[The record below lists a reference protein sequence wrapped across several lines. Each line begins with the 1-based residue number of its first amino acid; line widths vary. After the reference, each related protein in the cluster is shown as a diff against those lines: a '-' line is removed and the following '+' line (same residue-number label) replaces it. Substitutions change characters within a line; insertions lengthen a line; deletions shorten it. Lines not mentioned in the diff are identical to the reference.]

1 MPIIST
7 RANKKLGTMSGYHQP
22 QPQQRQQPPHRS
34 PTVSFLS
41 PPPRS
46 SFHDEQHQH
55 QQHQAVDDT
64 GDIGDIGAAP
74 GSAGLGLSLSG
85 SGRRIS
91 SLAMLNSAGSAG
103 SGTSY
108 RSGGGAGGTSGSGAA
123 RTSASIASATS
134 AFAPTPRKLLDTG
147 TPGSAGS
154 HGTVLRSASAGGGHG
169 GSSSSTG
176 RPGTGRSTA
185 SALGLT
191 SIGGT
196 AHNPSSAH
204 SAITAHS
211 QLQHAQAATPTSM
224 MLVPPSQ
231 TIAASLQQLASST
244 ALHLEAVWDEVGY
257 SPDERA
263 AQLSDLLAKFRQV
276 CDDKVAEERGVAQTF
291 RKEIDA
297 AREEIVHLS
306 RALRV
311 DIDPELWDAV
321 QSARR
326 REGGQDQDQDQEN
339 KTRKNLN
346 TGNDSDNNHDQ
357 DSDLRASRIDND
369 HGNEDISSTMDTP
382 NSPYYR
388 PSTAA
393 NLNAVSTTLTDELA
407 ALEVTLD
414 DLRSSAATAT
424 DDLTECRTRLQSAHA
439 ALATDLED
447 EWKDVTTD
455 LTNDRRRAFRQRVAE
470 MDQEVQLRT
479 QTIVGLLKDC
489 QHLIRELRVE
499 ADGSSGQFGPIDRS
513 GLDRQIMGSLAR
525 DPVSDDIVMTSTE
538 ESSDCT
544 GIGSRALEELTE
556 RVAELNGEKRR
567 RKARLGEM
575 GAEIAT
581 LWEKLHV
588 LEEEQRTFAKSV
600 KGLGMDTIRKGE
612 VELGRLLEL
621 KAAMMG
627 RLIDE
632 ARDEI
637 ERLWEDTSAT
647 VSQRSAFRAFSIA
660 DENRY
665 SDELLAEHDAYI
677 QHLQRRYEQMQPI
690 LKVITKREDIIRER
704 MEYEELQKDPTRLQ
718 QRGSALTKQLMKEE
732 KIARRIKKD
741 LPKATDYLERKLRE
755 WRKTH
760 DEPFL
765 YDGEV
770 YLDVMHRQQEEWK
783 SYKENEMAL
792 KLAKRQEQK
801 KNPSDPSYNAKLLP
815 GKKKIGGGGGG
826 GLGGSAFGNQPLTDA
841 GNRNNRE
848 HASRAKSRGRAPHG
862 SDTFDFSKPSTGRA
876 APRSRPVSRGRM
888 GLGWQ

>member
-1 MPIIST
+1 
-7 RANKKLGTMSGYHQP
+7 MSGYHQP
-22 QPQQRQQPPHRS
+22 QPQQQQQQQQPPHRS

-64 GDIGDIGAAP
+64 GDIGDIGAAT

-169 GSSSSTG
+169 GSSSSSTG

-326 REGGQDQDQDQEN
+326 REGGQDQDQEN

>member
-1 MPIIST
+1 
-7 RANKKLGTMSGYHQP
+7 
-22 QPQQRQQPPHRS
+22 
-34 PTVSFLS
+34 
-41 PPPRS
+41 
-46 SFHDEQHQH
+46 
-55 QQHQAVDDT
+55 
-64 GDIGDIGAAP
+64 
-74 GSAGLGLSLSG
+74 
-85 SGRRIS
+85 
-91 SLAMLNSAGSAG
+91 
-103 SGTSY
+103 
-108 RSGGGAGGTSGSGAA
+108 
-123 RTSASIASATS
+123 
-134 AFAPTPRKLLDTG
+134 
-147 TPGSAGS
+147 
-154 HGTVLRSASAGGGHG
+154 
-169 GSSSSTG
+169 
-176 RPGTGRSTA
+176 
-185 SALGLT
+185 
-191 SIGGT
+191 
-196 AHNPSSAH
+196 
-204 SAITAHS
+204 
-211 QLQHAQAATPTSM
+211 M

-326 REGGQDQDQDQEN
+326 REGGQDQDQEN
-339 KTRKNLN
+339 KTRKANLS
-346 TGNDSDNNHDQ
+346 TDNDGDNNHDQ

-369 HGNEDISSTMDTP
+369 HGNGDISSTMDTP

-424 DDLTECRTRLQSAHA
+424 DDLTECRTRLQSAHT
-439 ALATDLED
+439 ALGTDLED

-538 ESSDCT
+538 ESNDCT

-588 LEEEQRTFAKSV
+588 PEEEQRTFAKSV

-647 VSQRSAFRAFSIA
+647 ESQRSAFRAFGIA

-801 KNPSDPSYNAKLLP
+801 KNPGDPSYNAKPLP
-815 GKKKIGGGGGG
+815 GKKRIGGGGG
-826 GLGGSAFGNQPLTDA
+826 GLGGSNQPLTDA

-862 SDTFDFSKPSTGRA
+862 SDRFDFSKPSTGRA
-876 APRSRPVSRGRM
+876 ASRSRPVSRGRM

>member
-1 MPIIST
+1 
-7 RANKKLGTMSGYHQP
+7 
-22 QPQQRQQPPHRS
+22 
-34 PTVSFLS
+34 
-41 PPPRS
+41 
-46 SFHDEQHQH
+46 
-55 QQHQAVDDT
+55 
-64 GDIGDIGAAP
+64 
-74 GSAGLGLSLSG
+74 
-85 SGRRIS
+85 
-91 SLAMLNSAGSAG
+91 
-103 SGTSY
+103 
-108 RSGGGAGGTSGSGAA
+108 
-123 RTSASIASATS
+123 
-134 AFAPTPRKLLDTG
+134 
-147 TPGSAGS
+147 
-154 HGTVLRSASAGGGHG
+154 
-169 GSSSSTG
+169 
-176 RPGTGRSTA
+176 
-185 SALGLT
+185 
-191 SIGGT
+191 
-196 AHNPSSAH
+196 
-204 SAITAHS
+204 
-211 QLQHAQAATPTSM
+211 M

-231 TIAASLQQLASST
+231 TITASLQQLAAST
-244 ALHLEAVWDEVGY
+244 ATHLETVWDEVGY

-306 RALRV
+306 QALRV

-321 QSARR
+321 QKARR
-326 REGGQDQDQDQEN
+326 REEGGEKQKKKEKKDQEEE
-339 KTRKNLN
+339 K
-346 TGNDSDNNHDQ
+346 
-357 DSDLRASRIDND
+357 DND
-369 HGNEDISSTMDTP
+369 DNDDDNEDEENNDNFNEDNSSTMDSP

-393 NLNAVSTTLTDELA
+393 NLNVISTTLTDELA
-407 ALEVTLD
+407 SLEVTLD
-414 DLRSSAATAT
+414 DLRSSATAATN
-424 DDLTECRTRLQSAHA
+424 DLAECRSKLQLAHT
-439 ALATDLED
+439 ALGTDLED
-447 EWKDVTTD
+447 EWKDIATD
-455 LTNDRRRAFRQRVAE
+455 LTDNRRLAFHQRVAE

-499 ADGSSGQFGPIDRS
+499 ADGSSGQFGPRDRS
-513 GLDRQIMGSLAR
+513 NLDRQIMGSLAR

-538 ESSDCT
+538 ESDDCT

-588 LEEEQRTFAKSV
+588 PEEDQRTFAESV

-612 VELGRLLEL
+612 IELGRLLEL

-637 ERLWEDTSAT
+637 ERLWVETSAT
-647 VSQRSAFRAFSIA
+647 ELQRSSFRSFGIA

-690 LKVITKREDIIRER
+690 LKVIIKREEIIQER

-765 YDGEV
+765 YHGDV
-770 YLDVMHRQQEEWK
+770 YLDVMQRQHDEWN

-792 KLAKRQEQK
+792 KLQKRQEQK
-801 KNPSDPSYNAKLLP
+801 NQNRNTGDSGYYAKPLPGTKRAGGTGVLGNHPLSDVGNRGVAPRRAKL
-815 GKKKIGGGGGG
+815 
-826 GLGGSAFGNQPLTDA
+826 NQ
-841 GNRNNRE
+841 
-848 HASRAKSRGRAPHG
+848 
-862 SDTFDFSKPSTGRA
+862 SKPEYPLHGRTA
-876 APRSRPVSRGRM
+876 SRSRPVSRGRA
-888 GLGWQ
+888 GLAPLRD

>member
-1 MPIIST
+1 
-7 RANKKLGTMSGYHQP
+7 MSRYY
-22 QPQQRQQPPHRS
+22 QQQQQQQPSHRS

-46 SFHDEQHQH
+46 SFHDRQEQ
-55 QQHQAVDDT
+55 QQTTVEDDV
-64 GDIGDIGAAP
+64 GDIGAAP
-74 GSAGLGLSLSG
+74 GSGASLSLSG

-91 SLAMLNSAGSAG
+91 SLAMLNSAGSVG
-103 SGTSY
+103 S
-108 RSGGGAGGTSGSGAA
+108 RGS
-123 RTSASIASATS
+123 T
-134 AFAPTPRKLLDTG
+134 
-147 TPGSAGS
+147 
-154 HGTVLRSASAGGGHG
+154 SAGGGRASIG
-169 GSSSSTG
+169 STG
-176 RPGTGRSTA
+176 PGSTGRSTA

-211 QLQHAQAATPTSM
+211 HPSHGGGHTSASVALHAQATPTSM

-231 TIAASLQQLASST
+231 TITTSLQQLASST
-244 ALHLEAVWDEVGY
+244 AMHLEAVWDEVGY

-306 RALRV
+306 QALKV

-321 QSARR
+321 QKARR
-326 REGGQDQDQDQEN
+326 REEQQGAKQQKQHLDDENGDGTSSDDGDVEEGGD
-339 KTRKNLN
+339 
-346 TGNDSDNNHDQ
+346 G
-357 DSDLRASRIDND
+357 A
-369 HGNEDISSTMDTP
+369 MATP

-393 NLNAVSTTLTDELA
+393 NLNAISTTLTDELA
-407 ALEVTLD
+407 SLEVTLD
-414 DLRSSAATAT
+414 DLRSSASAATE
-424 DDLTECRTRLQSAHA
+424 DLTECRTKLQSAHA
-439 ALATDLED
+439 ALGTDLED

-455 LTNDRRRAFRQRVAE
+455 LTDDRRRAFHHRVAE

-499 ADGSSGQFGPIDRS
+499 ADASSGQFGPPNRS
-513 GLDRQIMGSLAR
+513 SLDRQIMGSLAR

-538 ESSDCT
+538 ESEDCT

-588 LEEEQRTFAKSV
+588 PEAEQRAFAESV

-637 ERLWEDTSAT
+637 ERLWEETSAT
-647 VSQRSAFRAFSIA
+647 DSQRSAFRAFGIA

-677 QHLQRRYEQMQPI
+677 QHLQRRYEEMQPI
-690 LKVITKREDIIRER
+690 LKVISKREEIIRER
-704 MEYEELQKDPTRLQ
+704 MEDEELQKDPSRLQ

-765 YDGEV
+765 YHGEV
-770 YLDVMHRQQEEWK
+770 YLDAMQRQQEEWN

-792 KLAKRQEQK
+792 KLQKRQEQK
-801 KNPSDPSYNAKLLP
+801 NSNRNTSDSGYYAKPLS
-815 GKKKIGGGGGG
+815 GAKRGGGKGGG
-826 GLGGSAFGNQPLTDA
+826 FGNQPLSDV
-841 GNRNNRE
+841 GN
-848 HASRAKSRGRAPHG
+848 HAAASRAPSRAKSRGRALG
-862 SDTFDFSKPSTGRA
+862 GDRFDHQSKPGYPAQRA
-876 APRSRPVSRGRM
+876 ASRSRPISRGRM
-888 GLGWQ
+888 GLKSLRN